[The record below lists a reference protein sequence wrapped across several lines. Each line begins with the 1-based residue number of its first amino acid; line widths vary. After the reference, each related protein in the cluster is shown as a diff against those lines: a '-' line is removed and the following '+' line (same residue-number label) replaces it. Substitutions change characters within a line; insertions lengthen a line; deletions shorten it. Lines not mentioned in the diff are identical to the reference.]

1 MKETYT
7 KSMIEVIELDAESV
21 VLTSGGFGP
30 GQNPDCPAEG
40 EWVECPLDGLL

>member
-30 GQNPDCPAEG
+30 GGNPDCPAEG
-40 EWVECPLDGLL
+40 EFPACPFDGLL